1 MLLIFKKQIE
11 KNVHNYKYLPVVPI
25 PFSGHFEIESLG
37 IYVFLDQ
44 GPYMHS
50 LEHLVDHYNQ
60 FSDGLPCRLLYPVS
74 PEAPLL
80 PLPPSMCIYAPTTA
94 PRLLGRNRICSYP
107 SNLKPVDDRNE
118 YENREVLRRV
128 RHSRDDIPIEAVNIL
143 EAIGNN

>member
-1 MLLIFKKQIE
+1 
-11 KNVHNYKYLPVVPI
+11 
-25 PFSGHFEIESLG
+25 
-37 IYVFLDQ
+37 
-44 GPYMHS
+44 MHS

-94 PRLLGRNRICSYP
+94 PRLLARNRICSYP